1 MVPWKIEVAVSK
13 NQASL
18 RHRATVIDVK
28 GACWVG
34 QAHPPGELKKFQM
47 T

>member
-13 NQASL
+13 NPASL
-18 RHRATVIDVK
+18 RYPATVIDVK
-28 GACWVG
+28 SACWVG